1 MSQTDPRP
9 GPAMLR
15 TLSRSLAPLA
25 LALLAACSEDTGS
38 LSGTAPSTL
47 VNLGLATTAEEIAG
61 EEDLWLFAVR
71 EFATDARDL
80 DGDGDALDLVV
91 YAQDLV
97 SGTARNTALALDVAQ
112 VSPLRVDGDLG
123 AFAVSERG
131 TGGRDRNGD
140 GDADD
145 AVLHVHDRTTGVTR
159 NLGLAVPQDL
169 VSEFA
174 VGDGLVAFAVGE
186 RDQGGA
192 DLDGDGVAD
201 DRVLHV
207 YDAAANRLVNTGL
220 AAPSRVFLGGG
231 RVAWFD
237 DESAGDRNGD
247 GDRLDLSVLQ
257 ILDPVSGASRNTGLA
272 TAGTAP
278 LAAADAWLVLVP
290 EAAQGIDLDGDGDLF
305 DVVPQR
311 FDAATGEVQNLGLA
325 VLDPRDVTA
334 STRPA
339 GQEAFAFLAA
349 EDTGDANDDGDT
361 FDRFPIVLDART
373 GVARA
378 PTLAA
383 VKAVFVGRLL
393 CFLVPEAGDG
403 RDQDGDG
410 DLDDLVVFTLDGVT
424 GELVNLGLDALD
436 ISASDELLLIARPE
450 AGVGI
455 DWNLD
460 GDLDDV
466 VVHDFDPFTR
476 TAQNTGIAAAA
487 ALGATRA
494 EILLLASEAG
504 EGLDLNADGDALD
517 QVFLLFDR
525 ARRQGASLNL
535 AGGEDA
541 ARFGSLTSSGRLVL
555 LADENA
561 QGLDLDQ
568 DGDLF
573 DLVLHRG
580 E

>member
-1 MSQTDPRP
+1 
-9 GPAMLR
+9 MLR
-15 TLSRSLAPLA
+15 TLSRSLWPVA
-25 LALLAACSEDTGS
+25 LALLAACTEDTDSLAGS
-38 LSGTAPSTL
+38 APSTL
-47 VNLGLATTAEEIAG
+47 VNLGLATSAEEIAG

-71 EFATDARDL
+71 EFATDGRDL

-97 SGTARNTALALDVAQ
+97 TGTAENTALALDVAQ
-112 VSPLRVDGDLG
+112 ATPLRVDGDLG
-123 AFAVSERG
+123 AFAVSERSS
-131 TGGRDRNGD
+131 GGRDRNGD

-159 NLGLAVPQDL
+159 NLGLALPQDL

-201 DRVLHV
+201 ERVLHV

-220 AAPSRVFLGGG
+220 AAPSRIFLGGG

-247 GDRLDLSVLQ
+247 GDRLDLAVLQ
-257 ILDPVSGASRNTGLA
+257 ILDPVSGATLDTGLA

-290 EAAQGIDLDGDGDLF
+290 EVLQGGLDLDGDGDVF
-305 DVVPQR
+305 DIVAHR
-311 FDAATGEVQNLGLA
+311 IDAATGAVQNLGLA

-339 GQEAFAFLAA
+339 GQEAFALLAA
-349 EDTGDANDDGDT
+349 EDTGDANGDGDV
-361 FDRFPIVLDART
+361 FDRFPVVLDART
-373 GVARA
+373 GVFFA
-378 PTLAA
+378 PAVAA

-393 CFLVPEAGDG
+393 AFLAPEDGDG
-403 RDQDGDG
+403 RDLDGDG
-410 DLDDLVVFTLDGVT
+410 DLADLVVFTLDAGT
-424 GELVNLGLDALD
+424 GELVNLGLDAVDLV
-436 ISASDELLLIARPE
+436 ASDELLLIARPE

-525 ARRQGASLNL
+525 ARRSGASLNL
-535 AGGEDA
+535 AGGADS
-541 ARFGSLTSSGRLVL
+541 ARFGSLTSTGRLVL